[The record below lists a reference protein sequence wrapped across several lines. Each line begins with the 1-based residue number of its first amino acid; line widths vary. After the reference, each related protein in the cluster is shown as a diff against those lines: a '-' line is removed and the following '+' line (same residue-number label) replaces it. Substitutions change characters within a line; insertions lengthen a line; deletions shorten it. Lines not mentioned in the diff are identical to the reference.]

1 MGGATLSVT
10 PLSTGKPSV
19 GPTSILWLPSVSA
32 VTGRGD
38 HQPLG
43 PGPMSCSTSAGA
55 SSRLVGTLTRLQQAH
70 IFRMHHVSPLS
81 PTRTQAT
88 RRDFCRSG
96 PEPAATYTQPLPHRV
111 GQQTIT
117 PQFITLAEL
126 YELLARSMVGS
137 TRSGINHFSHK
148 LRGMACYEI
157 TPDTNLMKM

>member
-1 MGGATLSVT
+1 MVTFSKCSEGQRRPPTPGAWPYELLYLFRSVLEAGGDSVT
-10 PLSTGKPSV
+10 RLPPCVQQASIFRRHHRSPRS
-19 GPTSILWLPSVSA
+19 PTS
-32 VTGRGD
+32 
-38 HQPLG
+38 
-43 PGPMSCSTSAGA
+43 
-55 SSRLVGTLTRLQQAH
+55 
-70 IFRMHHVSPLS
+70 
-81 PTRTQAT
+81 TQVT

-96 PEPAATYTQPLPHRV
+96 TEPAATYTHPLPHRV

-126 YELLARSMVGS
+126 YELLARIMVSS